1 MTEKLVTISPSTNKP
16 ILERNGL
23 SDAELA
29 ELPNISF
36 EAFKTWRKTT
46 LKERQQIVGKAL
58 ELLGKRED
66 DLAKELTA
74 QMGRPIAYTA
84 IEIKTAVKR
93 GQYLLQISTDALADT
108 PGEVEKGF
116 KRFIRKEPVG
126 PVLVIFAWNV
136 SVLQFFNR

>member
-1 MTEKLVTISPSTNKP
+1 MTEKLVTISPSANKP
-16 ILERNGL
+16 VLERNGL

-29 ELPNISF
+29 QLPDIAS

-46 LKERQQIVGKAL
+46 LKERQQIVEKAL

-66 DLAKELTA
+66 DLAKELTE

-108 PGEVEKGF
+108 PGEAEKGF
-116 KRFIRKEPVG
+116 TRYIRKEPVG
-126 PVLVIFAWNV
+126 PVLIIFAWNV
-136 SVLQFFNR
+136 SIVLFPAR